1 VNGGTKVTSIL
12 GRAIEGKKRGEQHI
26 ELGKAVLANI
36 HTAGEELINTKVGSW
51 FYSNGMWEM
60 LGEMKWLDV
69 RIERACVTLGFI
81 SGTKL
86 VNEARNWILRRPE
99 LWRKEALPWDQHGKI
114 PTRSGLVDPL
124 TGDLEPA
131 RPDHFCTWRIDVDYH
146 PDATCP
152 WWQQMAADM
161 FGDKKPDEQSAL
173 VNVVR
178 ECVGA
183 ALIDKKHTRAVEG
196 AGLLGQREPSQVW
209 CARCRHRPVWRQTDH
224 RADQHGRG
232 DARINA
238 VHAAGAVGSA

>member
-183 ALIDKKHTRAVEG
+183 ALIDKKPRALSKALVFWGNENRAKSG
-196 AGLLGQREPSQVW
+196 VLDVVTGLFGGKPITAPIS
-209 CARCRHRPVWRQTDH
+209 
-224 RADQHGRG
+224 HGRG
-232 DARINA
+232 HARINA